1 MRKFTMQS
9 IDVLV
14 LNLLRF
20 LTLEMMPSPRPAQMS
35 IGIFSRS

>member
-1 MRKFTMQS
+1 MRWL
-9 IDVLV
+9 DVLTFT
-14 LNLLRF
+14 LLKV